1 MSRFASQ
8 ELRTIDL
15 GDGEWIKVR
24 KSISFAEWQS
34 LQSGSGSE
42 EEKSLEMFLFCIREW
57 NLKDE
62 AGVVQELN
70 RENILRLD
78 LQTIDLL
85 NKTLLP
91 LFQNDQDK
99 KK

>member
-15 GDGEWIKVR
+15 GDGEWVKVR
-24 KSISFAEWQS
+24 KSVSFAEGQS
-34 LQSGSGSE
+34 LQSAPGSE
-42 EEKSLEMFLFCIREW
+42 EEKSIEMFLFCIREW
-57 NLKDE
+57 NLKNE
-62 AGVVQELN
+62 EGIVPELN
-70 RENILRLD
+70 RENLLKLD
-78 LQTIDLL
+78 LQTIDFL
-85 NKTLLP
+85 NKILLP

>member
-1 MSRFASQ
+1 M
-8 ELRTIDL
+8 
-15 GDGEWIKVR
+15 
-24 KSISFAEWQS
+24 
-34 LQSGSGSE
+34 QSGTGSE

>member
-1 MSRFASQ
+1 
-8 ELRTIDL
+8 
-15 GDGEWIKVR
+15 
-24 KSISFAEWQS
+24 
-34 LQSGSGSE
+34 
-42 EEKSLEMFLFCIREW
+42 MFLFCIREW